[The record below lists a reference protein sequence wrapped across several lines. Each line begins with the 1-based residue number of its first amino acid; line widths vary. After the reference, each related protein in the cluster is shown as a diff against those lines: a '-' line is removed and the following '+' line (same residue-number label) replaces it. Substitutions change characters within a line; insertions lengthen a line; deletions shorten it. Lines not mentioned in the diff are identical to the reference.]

1 MKISKIVM
9 MIQMLLVLRSA
20 SATQN
25 YAMMNVMSVDQ
36 TLDQMESHATSAMQR
51 IHGAMKWMKWLIM
64 EIKLKQNACQINASF
79 QVKWQLF

>member
-9 MIQMLLVLRSA
+9 MIQMQSVHRSV
-20 SATQN
+20 SVTQN

-51 IHGAMKWMKWLIM
+51 IHGAMKLMKSLTM
-64 EIKLKQNACQINASF
+64 EIKLKQNACQTNASF
-79 QVKWQLF
+79 QVVT

>member
-51 IHGAMKWMKWLIM
+51 IHGAM
-64 EIKLKQNACQINASF
+64 NG
-79 QVKWQLF
+79 